1 MADAPAPMPAGGKRQ
16 EIIDRAYALFYDGGF
31 HATGV
36 DAVMADTGISKRT
49 LYKYFPSKEHLI
61 EAVLDHYGAQIDAK
75 MVTPAF
81 ARSSDP
87 RERILALFDV
97 RREMMEA
104 NDCLGCLAMKAA
116 QEYKGKHAGIEAIGL
131 RASQFLEQSMAEL
144 CAAARLSDP
153 AVRGRQIAMLLQG
166 AVLTAQMRGD
176 TSVFTDAR
184 AAAERLLA

>member
-1 MADAPAPMPAGGKRQ
+1 MADTSAQVPGGKRQ

-61 EAVLDHYGAQIDAK
+61 EAVLEHYGHVVEAK
-75 MVTPAF
+75 VLEPAF

-87 RERILALFDV
+87 RGRILALFDV
-97 RREMMEA
+97 RREMMDGQ
-104 NDCLGCLAMKAA
+104 DCLGCLAMKAA
-116 QEYKGKHAGIEAIGL
+116 QEYRGKHAGIEAIGQK
-131 RASQFLEQSMAEL
+131 ASFFIEEKLIEL
-144 CAAARLSDP
+144 CAEAGLSDP
-153 AVRGRQIAMLLQG
+153 DTRGRQISMLLQG
-166 AVLTAQMRGD
+166 AVLTSQVRGN
-176 TSVFTDAR
+176 SAVFADAR